1 MTFKQSGLLF
11 LLILSI
17 GLPACDQPTEP
28 KDTPGPDTTSHNFV
42 WRVDTL
48 GGPFSTAISIE
59 IVNENEIYVGGEFF
73 VYPDPTDLSVSDRF
87 NLAVWDG
94 NKWTLKK
101 ILFVGYNNA
110 PPYLSPIKIIK
121 HFENGHILLVSSYN
135 SFAKFDG
142 KNWTSFY
149 PGTGTD
155 KQYCWARSETDVY
168 FAGDGGGFTHYD
180 GSTFKVI
187 PTGVT
192 NHFIDIWGDDKN
204 VWITSDDQS
213 TPAFAFGEFNGIQ
226 FRLIDFNPKEG
237 ENRSPFG
244 YRSVYKSKS
253 NNSIFVMAVGALL
266 EVTSTNPYLYK
277 TIYNTRESGYV
288 FYWIRG
294 NASNDLYLGDW
305 NTQSFSHFNGKTWKT
320 FTTNG
325 EGQEAFT
332 VKGNLIAGCG
342 NASNINPPRVYV
354 ARHF

>member
-11 LLILSI
+11 FLVLSL

-28 KDTPGPDTTSHNFV
+28 KDNPGPDTTSHNFV

-73 VYPDPTDLSVSDRF
+73 VYPDPNDLSVSDRF

-110 PPYLSPIKIIK
+110 PPYVEPIKIIK
-121 HFENGHILLVSSYN
+121 HFENGHLLLVSNFN
-135 SFAKFDG
+135 SVAKYDG
-142 KNWTSFY
+142 KTWSSFY
-149 PGTGTD
+149 TLDGKD
-155 KQYCWARSETDVY
+155 KKYCWARSETDIY
-168 FAGDGGGFTHYD
+168 FAGYNGSFTHYN
-180 GSTFKVI
+180 GSTFTTI
-187 PTGVT
+187 STGVT

-204 VWITSDDQS
+204 VWITSDDRS
-213 TPAFAFGEFNGIQ
+213 TTAFAFGEYNGNT
-226 FRLIDFNPKEG
+226 FRMIDSNPNG
-237 ENRSPFG
+237 ESRFPYGYISVCKPSQNSPLF
-244 YRSVYKSKS
+244 
-253 NNSIFVMAVGALL
+253 LL
-266 EVTSTNPYLYK
+266 LQGNTIEVSSTNPYKYK
-277 TIYNTRESGYV
+277 VIYNHIESGYY
-288 FYWIRG
+288 FYWLRG
-294 NASNDLYLGDW
+294 NAANDLYMGDW
-305 NTQSFSHFNGKTWKT
+305 NTQSFSHFNGKTWKA
-320 FTTNG
+320 FTVNF

-342 NASNINPPRVYV
+342 NDSNINPPRVYV